1 MNETPLSLY
10 FGVHEGRKADLE
22 IVARAA
28 IEWSTAVRL
37 AAEMIEPSAT
47 VRLQV
52 VDANASSFRLN
63 AALDWIESQLEKV
76 EKGARKRPR
85 LSTLAVGLA
94 IFIVVDG
101 GPTYDYWFG
110 ENVTVELS
118 DEDRQ
123 LLFELLQKI
132 SASTELKATT
142 KRFFATVAR
151 DPAISSVGVSQGP
164 EKPLAYSAPS
174 SEFAAR
180 SGLWHM
186 GDHVEER
193 SSERRMDVTVLRAPL
208 ENAPKKW
215 RFRSE
220 ETGEEFS
227 AKMLDQNFLQSLEDG
242 SVKEYLR
249 IGIKLTIQVS
259 LRERLID
266 GNWKPIDSSWTV
278 LNVII
283 PSSDEP

>member
-1 MNETPLSLY
+1 
-10 FGVHEGRKADLE
+10 
-22 IVARAA
+22 
-28 IEWSTAVRL
+28 
-37 AAEMIEPSAT
+37 
-47 VRLQV
+47 
-52 VDANASSFRLN
+52 
-63 AALDWIESQLEKV
+63 
-76 EKGARKRPR
+76 
-85 LSTLAVGLA
+85 
-94 IFIVVDG
+94 
-101 GPTYDYWFG
+101 
-110 ENVTVELS
+110 
-118 DEDRQ
+118 
-123 LLFELLQKI
+123 
-132 SASTELKATT
+132 
-142 KRFFATVAR
+142 
-151 DPAISSVGVSQGP
+151 
-164 EKPLAYSAPS
+164 
-174 SEFAAR
+174 
-180 SGLWHM
+180 M